1 MQGFAA
7 LRILIVEDEG
17 IIADDIASRLKRAG
31 YEVTAIAASAEEVF
45 AGWRES
51 RPDLIL
57 MDIHID
63 GPMDGIQT
71 AARLRETSDIPIVF
85 LSAHADRETM
95 GRAEATGA
103 FAFVTKPIQSVKLM
117 TAIEEAAQRHRGA
130 GGDRLPVRQA
140 SS

>member
-1 MQGFAA
+1 MQGIAA

-17 IIADDIASRLKRAG
+17 IIADDIASRLNRAG
-31 YEVTAIAASAEEVF
+31 CDVTAIAASAEEVF
-45 AGWRES
+45 AGLRES

-63 GPMDGIQT
+63 GSMDGIQT
-71 AARLRETSDIPIVF
+71 AAKLRETSDIPIVF

-103 FAFVTKPIQSVKLM
+103 FGFVTKPIQSVRLM
-117 TAIEEAAQRHRGA
+117 TAIEEAAQRHRA
-130 GGDRLPVRQA
+130 RGDRLAARQA
-140 SS
+140 AS